1 MRYKR
6 TDYFKKMRRKKARKL
21 FLLAVVMPAML
32 VLLGYLVASVI
43 ILPSMSG

>member
-6 TDYFKKMRRKKARKL
+6 KEYFRKMRHRKARQIVLL
-21 FLLAVVMPAML
+21 FVVMPSLL
-32 VLLGYLVASVI
+32 VLVGYLVASVI

>member
-6 TDYFKKMRRKKARKL
+6 TDHFKKMRHKKARNI
-21 FLLAVVMPAML
+21 FLLAVVMPSIL

>member
-1 MRYKR
+1 MRNKR
-6 TDYFKKMRRKKARKL
+6 IDHFKKMRRRKTRKI
-21 FLLAVVMPAML
+21 LLMAVVMPSVL

>member
-1 MRYKR
+1 MRNKR
-6 TDYFKKMRRKKARKL
+6 IRRFKRMRRKKTRNFL
-21 FLLAVVMPAML
+21 LLAVVMPTVL

>member
-6 TDYFKKMRRKKARKL
+6 KIYYKKLRHKRARNI
-21 FLLAVVMPAML
+21 FLIAVVMPSLL

-43 ILPSMSG
+43 ILPFMSG

>member
-6 TDYFKKMRRKKARKL
+6 KVYFQRMRRKKAGKI
-21 FLLAVVMPAML
+21 FLLTIVMPSVL

-43 ILPSMSG
+43 ILPSMVG

>member
-1 MRYKR
+1 MRCKR
-6 TDYFKKMRRKKARKL
+6 LDYFRKIRHKKARQI
-21 FLLAVVMPAML
+21 FLLLVVMPALL

>member
-6 TDYFKKMRRKKARKL
+6 ASRFKRLRRRKTRKI
-21 FLLAVVMPAML
+21 LLLTVVMPSML
-32 VLLGYLVASVI
+32 ILLGYLVASVI

>member
-6 TDYFKKMRRKKARKL
+6 TDRFKRLRRRKARKI
-21 FLLAVVMPAML
+21 FLLAVVMPSAL
-32 VLLGYLVASVI
+32 ILLGYLVASVI